1 MLIAVY
7 QNQFKKD
14 LKLAIKRG
22 KDIIRLKMII
32 TKIVNEEPLLPKNK
46 EHKLTGNYKNH
57 WECHIEPDWL
67 LIYKVSNTEVI
78 FIRTGTHSD
87 LFD

>member
-1 MLIAVY
+1 MLISVY

-14 LKLAIKRG
+14 VKLVIKRG
-22 KDIIRLKMII
+22 KDISRLKLVM

-46 EHKLTGNYKNH
+46 EHKLTGNYKAH
-57 WECHIEPDWL
+57 WECHVEPDWL

>member
-1 MLIAVY
+1 MLQAVY

-14 LKLAIKRG
+14 LKLAKKRG
-22 KDIIRLKMII
+22 ENILRLKTII

-67 LIYKVSNTEVI
+67 LIYKVSATEAI

-87 LFD
+87 LFN